1 MRNNSSDS
9 SVQNEL
15 LETLCAQH
23 TEVVVYMI
31 NGFRLSGKIK
41 KFDAFTLIME
51 VNDAPY
57 IVYKHAVSTII
68 PQNLVDSL

>member
-9 SVQNEL
+9 SVQNEIL
-15 LETLCAQH
+15 DALCSQNS
-23 TEVVVYMI
+23 EIVVYMI
-31 NGFRLSGKIK
+31 NGFRLSGKLK

-57 IVYKHAVSTII
+57 IVYKHAISTII